1 MKKGK
6 IIPNGVVLE
15 KHEYQ
20 TILYFTELGID
31 VELIPK
37 SNNQGEHSPDIRMN
51 KLFWE
56 MKAPKGE
63 GKYLIPNTIQRAV
76 KQSSNII
83 IDLRRTRR
91 HQTKCLNEIKKEF
104 EKSKSIRYIKVIT
117 KMGKLIELSK
127 KA

>member
-1 MKKGK
+1 MPKSRKT
-6 IIPNGVVLE
+6 V
-15 KHEYQ
+15 
-20 TILYFTELGID
+20 LYFTELGID

-37 SNNQGEHSPDIRMN
+37 SNNQGEYSPDIRMN

-91 HQTKCLNEIKKEF
+91 HQIKCLNEIKKEF

-117 KMGKLIELSK
+117 KIITKMGKLIELSK

>member
-1 MKKGK
+1 MAW
-6 IIPNGVVLE
+6 
-15 KHEYQ
+15 
-20 TILYFTELGID
+20 
-31 VELIPK
+31 
-37 SNNQGEHSPDIRMN
+37 
-51 KLFWE
+51 FWR
-56 MKAPKGE
+56 
-63 GKYLIPNTIQRAV
+63 NTNI
-76 KQSSNII
+76 KQFF